1 MRLKSLFVGGL
12 SLLMLGLFPAVVWAS
27 EEVRRVEMT
36 VSAVKQ
42 YYRDRD
48 YVSLFDILVFAGG
61 METNISR
68 PAEIYFAN
76 HVHHFSQWEYLEP
89 IFSKVGKIHLKRP
102 VPGTPSQFKHPPK
115 KSQVVLSAGG
125 AIFHSLGLRDEE
137 VEKRLSEK
145 LSKTRL
151 MFPLTPDYENHFSK
165 LVGVLIG
172 VQRAEKEFA
181 KNTFSSNERWFS
193 CSLVKHGH
201 ASDGTFSLLESR
213 PHYSLTSIWMFGE
226 RLPPPRIIK
235 RCTLQGFLS
244 VVGLRGIPH
253 LGLAELHVASNGAAV
268 IGSELQ
274 CALDLLYHPQI
285 IDGMSR
291 TEALAVLSKYKNEG
305 ISCE

>member
-12 SLLMLGLFPAVVWAS
+12 SLLMLGLFPTVVWSS
-27 EEVRRVEMT
+27 EEVRRLEVT
-36 VSAVKQ
+36 ASAVKQ

-48 YVSLFDILVFAGG
+48 YVSLFDALVFAGG

-76 HVHHFSQWEYLEP
+76 HVHYFSQWEYLEP
-89 IFSKVGKIHLKRP
+89 IFSKVGKILLKRP
-102 VPGTPSQFKHPPK
+102 VPGTPSQYKHPPK
-115 KSQVVLSAGG
+115 KSQVVLSTGG
-125 AIFHSLGLRDEE
+125 AIFNSLGLRDEE

-165 LVGVLIG
+165 LVGVLSK

-181 KNTFSSNERWFS
+181 KKRFSSNAQWFS

-201 ASDGTFSLLESR
+201 ASDGTFSTLESL
-213 PHYSLTSIWMFGE
+213 PQYSLTSIWMFGE

-253 LGLAELHVASNGAAV
+253 LGLAELHVAPNGAAV
-268 IGSELQ
+268 IGAELQ
-274 CALDLLYHPQI
+274 CALDLLYHPMI
-285 IDGMSR
+285 SDGMDREKALSVL
-291 TEALAVLSKYKNEG
+291 TELPKEDLH
-305 ISCE
+305 CE